1 MNHKPDFIISGA
13 GLVGSILGLR
23 LAQRGFRVK
32 LFESRPDMRLNA
44 ISAGRSINLALSDRG
59 IRSLRMVGLGDELL
73 THAVPMQGRM
83 VHSMSGELQFQ
94 PYSERPGECI
104 NSISRRTLNVILM
117 DALEKIQPGSIEF
130 DTRLSSCD
138 PETGSFIFEK
148 RDERNIVVEN
158 IPMLATDG
166 ANSVAR
172 KSLMN
177 ISAQIRF
184 NYSQVFQNYG
194 YKELTIPPGEGGSF
208 RIDKNALHIWPRGHF
223 MMIALP
229 NPDATFTATLFIP
242 YEGKDSFA
250 SLTDE
255 GSVEKYFET
264 FFRDAIPCL
273 PDLKKEFFENPT
285 GHLYTVKCHPWY
297 YQDKLLLLGDAAHAI
312 IPFYGQG
319 MNCGFEDVFVLD
331 QLLDQGLTGE
341 QLFSRFTELRKINS
355 DAIADLAE
363 DNFVEMR
370 DKVGDPLFQR
380 KRQLENRLEKFD
392 PTYFSK
398 YALVT
403 FRPDVSYHH
412 AMTLGRMQDD
422 LLMDICRKKE
432 TIADSELPG
441 ILEQLRSLSGQL
453 SV

>member
-1 MNHKPDFIISGA
+1 MNQKPDYIISGA

-23 LAQRGFRVK
+23 LAQRGYRVK
-32 LFESRPDMRLNA
+32 LYESRPDMRTTS

-59 IRSLRMVGLGDELL
+59 IRSLKMVGLGDELL

-83 VHSMSGELQFQ
+83 VHSVTGELQFQ

-130 DTRLSSCD
+130 ETRLSHSD
-138 PETGSFIFEK
+138 PEAGKFIFERK
-148 RDERNIVVEN
+148 DESSVVVEN
-158 IPMLATDG
+158 IPMLSTDG

-177 ISAQIRF
+177 ISPLIRF

-194 YKELTIPPGEGGSF
+194 YKELTIPPAEDGSF

-250 SLTDE
+250 SLTSE
-255 GSVEKYFET
+255 ESVWEYFQAY
-264 FFRDAIPCL
+264 FRDAIPCL
-273 PDLKKEFFENPT
+273 PDLKREFFENPT
-285 GHLYTVKCHPWY
+285 GHLYTVKCHPWF
-297 YQDKLLLLGDAAHAI
+297 YQDRLLLLGDAAHAI

-319 MNCGFEDVFVLD
+319 MNCGFEDVFVFD
-331 QLLDQGLTGE
+331 QLLEQGLRGE
-341 QLFSRFTELRKINS
+341 PLFARFTELRKINS

-392 PTYFSK
+392 PAYFSK

-412 AMTLGRMQDD
+412 AMTLGRMQDE

-432 TIADSELPG
+432 SISESELPG
-441 ILEQLRSLSGQL
+441 ILEQLRKLPNAL
-453 SV
+453 RV